1 MRITSDGNVGIGL
14 TSPTEKLHVSGNAI
28 ITGDLTVSGTTTTI
42 DTTNLNVEDKNITI
56 NYSTGDSS
64 STADGAGITIQ
75 DAVDSSNDAT
85 ILWDATNDEFDF
97 SHGATFSGPI
107 TVGVDD
113 TGHDVKFFGASSGA
127 FMLYD
132 QSEDTLEIRGAAA
145 DATTSTGKLLLT
157 TALTDI
163 NDGDVIGRIDFQA
176 PLEAGSG
183 DAIVVGA
190 TILAEADATFS
201 GTVNST
207 DLVFLTGDSG
217 AATEKLRIDSTG
229 QVTFADGAI
238 DVNIASHDGSN
249 GLKLGGTLVTVTASQ
264 INTATDAATTGKAI
278 AMAIVFA

>member
-1 MRITSDGNVGIGL
+1 MADVKFSEL
-14 TSPTEKLHVSGNAI
+14 TSLSAAASADVLAIVDSSESASKQLSINNLFGAVPVSLAVTDVTQSTSNT
-28 ITGDLTVSGTTTTI
+28 TGSITTTGGLGVVRDTYLGGAL
-42 DTTNLNVEDKNITI
+42 DVDGTTNL
-56 NYSTGDSS
+56 
-64 STADGAGITIQ
+64 
-75 DAVDSSNDAT
+75 DAVDID
-85 ILWDATNDEFDF
+85 
-97 SHGATFSGPI
+97 GAVQIDGTV

-113 TGHDVKFFGASSGA
+113 TGLDVKFFGASAGA

-132 QSEDTLEIRGAAA
+132 QSEDTLEIRGASA

-176 PLEAGSG
+176 PVEAGG
-183 DAIVVGA
+183 TDAIVVGA

-201 GTVNST
+201 GSVNST

-238 DVNIASHDGSN
+238 DVNIASHDGTN
-249 GLKLGGTLVTVTASQ
+249 GLKLGGTLVTATAS
-264 INTATDAATTGKAI
+264 NLNATRTTATVGKAI
-278 AMAIVFA
+278 AMAMVMG